1 MNRYEV
7 GDAVTLTTTV
17 KVGGTPTNATMAL
30 TITDPDGNV
39 TTPAVSTTGTGAY
52 KATVLFTDV
61 GEWKYRWEASG
72 AATQV
77 DSGTIFVK
85 EPAIMLCDV
94 SDVELAQSLPVGYYS
109 GDDRAAVEAR
119 ILSVS
124 ARVIGWTGQKILR
137 RQHTV
142 TYWAGGDEEL
152 ELRQRPLISIDSLS
166 LDGVSLTAGSD
177 FTLSGA
183 VVRRAGWRNWG
194 YFWSWAQIQIVYTA
208 GYPYPPD
215 DLSSLVAD
223 HVAARL
229 DTPRGVRQYSIG
241 SYSATIAAESLEG
254 TGWSPEEEDVLARY
268 RRKPRAGILRIG
280 P

>member
-17 KVGGTPTNATMAL
+17 KVGGTPTNATMVL
-30 TITDPDGNV
+30 TVTDPDGA
-39 TTPAVSTTGTGAY
+39 TQTPAVTTTGTGAY
-52 KATVLFTDV
+52 KATVVFDQV
-61 GEWKYRWEASG
+61 GEWRYRWEASG

-77 DSGTIFVK
+77 DSGTIFVRD
-85 EPAIMLCDV
+85 PAILLCDV
-94 SDVELAQSLPVGYYS
+94 SDVELAQSLPVGYYT

-119 ILSVS
+119 IASVS
-124 ARVIGWTGQKILR
+124 ARVVGWTGQKILR
-137 RQHTV
+137 RSHAV
-142 TYWAGGDEEL
+142 TLWAGGEDEL
-152 ELRQRPLISIDSLS
+152 PLTQRPLVSIDSITV
-166 LDGVSLTAGSD
+166 DGVSLTAGTD
-177 FTLSGA
+177 YTLSGA

-194 YFWSWAQIQIVYTA
+194 YYWSWAKIDVVYTA

-241 SYSATIAAESLEG
+241 SFSATISAEALEG
-254 TGWSPEEEDVLARY
+254 TGWSPEEEDVLSRY
-268 RRKPRAGILRIG
+268 RNKPRAGFLRIG
-280 P
+280 R